1 MMRGSG
7 SSRRYCFS
15 RHATSWTLASEGME
29 GLPESR
35 VACVCKGNENHCVK
49 CVCVCVCVCLGGGGG
64 GGTITYLQS
73 FLPCHRASL
82 PKNAL
87 PC

>member
-49 CVCVCVCVCLGGGGG
+49 CVCVCLGGGGG
-64 GGTITYLQS
+64 GG
-73 FLPCHRASL
+73 RGR
-82 PKNAL
+82 
-87 PC
+87 